1 MAQAAIIYETDRLY
15 TREMTPDD
23 YLALTPMLQDA
34 ELMAA
39 YEHAFSDEE
48 CREWLNRQLDRYK
61 AYGYG
66 LWAVV
71 LKETGAMI
79 GQCGLAAQTFDGR
92 QVLEI
97 GYLFQK
103 NHWHKGYAAEA
114 AQGCKRYAFEKLG
127 AQEVWS
133 IIRDTNIAS
142 MNVAIR
148 NGMTIRGRYIK
159 HYYGVDMPHYGFAA
173 RNRAGTAK

>member
-1 MAQAAIIYETDRLY
+1 MIQATVIYETDRLF
-15 TREMTPDD
+15 TREMTSDD
-23 YLALTPMLQDA
+23 YPALIKMLQDP
-34 ELMAA
+34 EVMVA
-39 YEHAFSDEE
+39 YEHAFSDDES
-48 CREWLNRQLDRYK
+48 RDWLNRQLGRYK
-61 AYGYG
+61 EYGYG

-71 LKETGAMI
+71 LKETGEMI
-79 GQCGLAAQTFDGR
+79 GQCGLSMQDFDGE

-103 NHWHKGYAAEA
+103 AYWHKGYAIEA

-127 AQEVWS
+127 AKEVWS

-148 NGMTIRGRYIK
+148 NGMTIRGRYVR
-159 HYYGVDMPHYGFAA
+159 HYYGVDMPHYGLSVQ
-173 RNRAGTAK
+173 NR